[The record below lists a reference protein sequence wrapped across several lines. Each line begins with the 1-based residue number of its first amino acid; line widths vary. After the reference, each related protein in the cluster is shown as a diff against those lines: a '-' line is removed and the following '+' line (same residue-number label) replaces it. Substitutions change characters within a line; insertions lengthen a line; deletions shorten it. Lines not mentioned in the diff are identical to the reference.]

1 MAKAKTSITTENRS
15 GSAADAAAKEQRTE
29 MPLSDLHPFEGH
41 PFKVLDDELME
52 QTVESIKQIGVVSPL
67 IVRPDPE
74 GGYEILSGHRR
85 LHAAQLAGLE
95 TVPVIVKE
103 MDDDAAIIFMV
114 DSNLQ
119 RENILPSERAFSYK
133 MKLEAMKHQGE
144 RADLQPETTSRQL
157 GEKLQTSVAVMSEE
171 MGESQ
176 RQIQRFI
183 RLTNLIPEILDMVD
197 EKKIAFNPAVE
208 LSYLK
213 PSEQKEFLEAM
224 DYFLKCRLGKK
235 GLAIKKYANG
245 LDDSPVMRSD
255 YVSPVK
261 SIGHGITTMQ
271 DLENNAEVWCV
282 MLELVQE
289 IGTKLRTHKK
299 KAGGIAI
306 SIRNNELF
314 TKEWQCRIS
323 IPTQSPTY
331 LAKTAF
337 SLFAKNY
344 QWEHPIRSVTVRAI
358 NLFEEDCPIQY
369 DLFTDVKSLDRQER
383 LDAAIE
389 QIRFRF
395 GKDAIKNGVLFQKSK
410 MPTERKVD
418 LVMPTGMIG

>member
-1 MAKAKTSITTENRS
+1 
-15 GSAADAAAKEQRTE
+15 
-29 MPLSDLHPFEGH
+29 
-41 PFKVLDDELME
+41 
-52 QTVESIKQIGVVSPL
+52 
-67 IVRPDPE
+67 
-74 GGYEILSGHRR
+74 
-85 LHAAQLAGLE
+85 
-95 TVPVIVKE
+95 
-103 MDDDAAIIFMV
+103 
-114 DSNLQ
+114 
-119 RENILPSERAFSYK
+119 
-133 MKLEAMKHQGE
+133 
-144 RADLQPETTSRQL
+144 
-157 GEKLQTSVAVMSEE
+157 
-171 MGESQ
+171 
-176 RQIQRFI
+176 
-183 RLTNLIPEILDMVD
+183 
-197 EKKIAFNPAVE
+197 
-208 LSYLK
+208 
-213 PSEQKEFLEAM
+213 
-224 DYFLKCRLGKK
+224 
-235 GLAIKKYANG
+235 
-245 LDDSPVMRSD
+245 
-255 YVSPVK
+255 
-261 SIGHGITTMQ
+261 MQ

-395 GKDAIKNGVLFQKSK
+395 GKDAIKMGYFSEKQDADRAKSGFGHAD
-410 MPTERKVD
+410 RND
-418 LVMPTGMIG
+418 WLIQHR

>member
-1 MAKAKTSITTENRS
+1 MKLVLDEKPSVAQSIAKVL
-15 GSAADAAAKEQRTE
+15 GAAKREDGY
-29 MPLSDLHPFEGH
+29 LEGN
-41 PFKVLDDELME
+41 
-52 QTVESIKQIGVVSPL
+52 GYVVSWCVGHL
-67 IVRPDPE
+67 VELAQPE
-74 GGYEILSGHRR
+74 AY
-85 LHAAQLAGLE
+85 
-95 TVPVIVKE
+95 
-103 MDDDAAIIFMV
+103 DD
-114 DSNLQ
+114 LP
-119 RENILPSERAFSYK
+119 ILPEHWKYQVSASTKKQFGILK
-133 MKLEAMKHQGE
+133 KL
-144 RADLQPETTSRQL
+144 
-157 GEKLQTSVAVMSEE
+157 
-171 MGESQ
+171 
-176 RQIQRFI
+176 
-183 RLTNLIPEILDMVD
+183 
-197 EKKIAFNPAVE
+197 
-208 LSYLK
+208 
-213 PSEQKEFLEAM
+213 
-224 DYFLKCRLGKK
+224 
-235 GLAIKKYANG
+235 
-245 LDDSPVMRSD
+245 
-255 YVSPVK
+255 
-261 SIGHGITTMQ
+261 MQ

-337 SLFAKNY
+337 ALFAKNY
-344 QWEHPIRSVTVRAI
+344 QWEHPICSVTVQAI

-369 DLFTDVKSLDRQER
+369 DLFTDMKSLDRQER

>member
-1 MAKAKTSITTENRS
+1 
-15 GSAADAAAKEQRTE
+15 
-29 MPLSDLHPFEGH
+29 
-41 PFKVLDDELME
+41 
-52 QTVESIKQIGVVSPL
+52 
-67 IVRPDPE
+67 
-74 GGYEILSGHRR
+74 
-85 LHAAQLAGLE
+85 
-95 TVPVIVKE
+95 
-103 MDDDAAIIFMV
+103 MV
-114 DSNLQ
+114 D
-119 RENILPSERAFSYK
+119 RHTCA
-133 MKLEAMKHQGE
+133 
-144 RADLQPETTSRQL
+144 
-157 GEKLQTSVAVMSEE
+157 
-171 MGESQ
+171 
-176 RQIQRFI
+176 
-183 RLTNLIPEILDMVD
+183 
-197 EKKIAFNPAVE
+197 
-208 LSYLK
+208 
-213 PSEQKEFLEAM
+213 
-224 DYFLKCRLGKK
+224 
-235 GLAIKKYANG
+235 
-245 LDDSPVMRSD
+245 
-255 YVSPVK
+255 
-261 SIGHGITTMQ
+261 
-271 DLENNAEVWCV
+271 V

-344 QWEHPIRSVTVRAI
+344 QWEHPIRSVTVWAI

>member
-1 MAKAKTSITTENRS
+1 MSLAMRPNEVNTEVQYDCKVRHQAAIFLYTEVQNMRKNMTEIVFILDRS
-15 GSAADAAAKEQRTE
+15 GS
-29 MPLSDLHPFEGH
+29 MS
-41 PFKVLDDELME
+41 
-52 QTVESIKQIGVVSPL
+52 
-67 IVRPDPE
+67 
-74 GGYEILSGHRR
+74 
-85 LHAAQLAGLE
+85 GLE
-95 TVPVIVKE
+95 TDTIGGFNSMIEKQKKE
-103 MDDDAAIIFMV
+103 NGEALISTVLFDNV
-114 DSNLQ
+114 
-119 RENILPSERAFSYK
+119 SE
-133 MKLEAMKHQGE
+133 
-144 RADLQPETTSRQL
+144 
-157 GEKLQTSVAVMSEE
+157 V
-171 MGESQ
+171 
-176 RQIQRFI
+176 
-183 RLTNLIPEILDMVD
+183 
-197 EKKIAFNPAVE
+197 
-208 LSYLK
+208 
-213 PSEQKEFLEAM
+213 
-224 DYFLKCRLGKK
+224 
-235 GLAIKKYANG
+235 
-245 LDDSPVMRSD
+245 
-255 YVSPVK
+255 
-261 SIGHGITTMQ
+261 MQ

-289 IGTKLRTHKK
+289 IGTKLRAHKK

-344 QWEHPIRSVTVRAI
+344 QWEHPIRSMTVRAI

>member
-1 MAKAKTSITTENRS
+1 M
-15 GSAADAAAKEQRTE
+15 
-29 MPLSDLHPFEGH
+29 
-41 PFKVLDDELME
+41 
-52 QTVESIKQIGVVSPL
+52 
-67 IVRPDPE
+67 
-74 GGYEILSGHRR
+74 
-85 LHAAQLAGLE
+85 
-95 TVPVIVKE
+95 
-103 MDDDAAIIFMV
+103 
-114 DSNLQ
+114 
-119 RENILPSERAFSYK
+119 
-133 MKLEAMKHQGE
+133 
-144 RADLQPETTSRQL
+144 
-157 GEKLQTSVAVMSEE
+157 
-171 MGESQ
+171 
-176 RQIQRFI
+176 
-183 RLTNLIPEILDMVD
+183 
-197 EKKIAFNPAVE
+197 
-208 LSYLK
+208 
-213 PSEQKEFLEAM
+213 
-224 DYFLKCRLGKK
+224 KCRLGKN

-271 DLENNAEVWCV
+271 DLDNNAEVWCV

-299 KAGGIAI
+299 KAGGMAI
-306 SIRNNELF
+306 SIRNNELY

-337 SLFAKNY
+337 ALFAKNY

-369 DLFTDVKSLDRQER
+369 DLFIDMKSLDRQER

>member
-1 MAKAKTSITTENRS
+1 MSVREHWINVRVNPEELVRIREKQKELGIRNTGAYMRKMAMDGYCVNLDLSDVAQVSTLLRRCSNNLNQYAKRANES
-15 GSAADAAAKEQRTE
+15 GSIYAEDIR
-29 MPLSDLHPFEGH
+29 DLQ
-41 PFKVLDDELME
+41 KRLDELWEM
-52 QTVESIKQIGVVSPL
+52 QKL
-67 IVRPDPE
+67 I
-74 GGYEILSGHRR
+74 LKR
-85 LHAAQLAGLE
+85 L
-95 TVPVIVKE
+95 
-103 MDDDAAIIFMV
+103 
-114 DSNLQ
+114 
-119 RENILPSERAFSYK
+119 
-133 MKLEAMKHQGE
+133 
-144 RADLQPETTSRQL
+144 
-157 GEKLQTSVAVMSEE
+157 
-171 MGESQ
+171 
-176 RQIQRFI
+176 
-183 RLTNLIPEILDMVD
+183 
-197 EKKIAFNPAVE
+197 
-208 LSYLK
+208 
-213 PSEQKEFLEAM
+213 
-224 DYFLKCRLGKK
+224 
-235 GLAIKKYANG
+235 
-245 LDDSPVMRSD
+245 

>member
-1 MAKAKTSITTENRS
+1 
-15 GSAADAAAKEQRTE
+15 
-29 MPLSDLHPFEGH
+29 
-41 PFKVLDDELME
+41 
-52 QTVESIKQIGVVSPL
+52 
-67 IVRPDPE
+67 
-74 GGYEILSGHRR
+74 
-85 LHAAQLAGLE
+85 
-95 TVPVIVKE
+95 
-103 MDDDAAIIFMV
+103 
-114 DSNLQ
+114 
-119 RENILPSERAFSYK
+119 
-133 MKLEAMKHQGE
+133 MKLVLA
-144 RADLQPETTSRQL
+144 
-157 GEKLQTSVAVMSEE
+157 EKPSVAMSLSKVI
-171 MGESQ
+171 GANQ
-176 RQIQRFI
+176 RRDGYMEGNGY
-183 RLTNLIPEILDMVD
+183 LVSCCVGHL
-197 EKKIAFNPAVE
+197 VE
-208 LSYLK
+208 LSQ
-213 PSEQKEFLEAM
+213 PEAY
-224 DYFLKCRLGKK
+224 DE
-235 GLAIKKYANG
+235 KYAKWRY
-245 LDDSPVMRSD
+245 DDLPILPEHWQ
-255 YVSPVK
+255 YQVSVSTK
-261 SIGHGITTMQ
+261 KQFGILKKLMQ

-337 SLFAKNY
+337 ALFAKNY
-344 QWEHPIRSVTVRAI
+344 RWEHPIRSVTVRAI

-369 DLFTDVKSLDRQER
+369 DLFTDMKSLDRQER

>member
-1 MAKAKTSITTENRS
+1 
-15 GSAADAAAKEQRTE
+15 
-29 MPLSDLHPFEGH
+29 
-41 PFKVLDDELME
+41 
-52 QTVESIKQIGVVSPL
+52 
-67 IVRPDPE
+67 
-74 GGYEILSGHRR
+74 
-85 LHAAQLAGLE
+85 
-95 TVPVIVKE
+95 
-103 MDDDAAIIFMV
+103 
-114 DSNLQ
+114 
-119 RENILPSERAFSYK
+119 
-133 MKLEAMKHQGE
+133 
-144 RADLQPETTSRQL
+144 
-157 GEKLQTSVAVMSEE
+157 
-171 MGESQ
+171 
-176 RQIQRFI
+176 
-183 RLTNLIPEILDMVD
+183 
-197 EKKIAFNPAVE
+197 
-208 LSYLK
+208 
-213 PSEQKEFLEAM
+213 
-224 DYFLKCRLGKK
+224 
-235 GLAIKKYANG
+235 
-245 LDDSPVMRSD
+245 
-255 YVSPVK
+255 
-261 SIGHGITTMQ
+261 MQ

-337 SLFAKNY
+337 VLFDKNY

-369 DLFTDVKSLDRQER
+369 DLFTDMKSLDRQER

>member
-1 MAKAKTSITTENRS
+1 MRIIFHIDVNSAYLSWTAVEQLKNGAGVDIRTIPAIIGGDQKSRHGIVLAKSISAKKYGIRTGEPVANAFRKCPNLKTYPPDHQMYHEYSRKLMEFLRTYTTHIEQVSVDECYMDFTEIADRFTS
-15 GSAADAAAKEQRTE
+15 
-29 MPLSDLHPFEGH
+29 PVEGANEIKDEVYKR
-41 PFKVLDDELME
+41 FGFTVNVGISSRKVLAKMASDFEKPNKVHTLF
-52 QTVESIKQIGVVSPL
+52 
-67 IVRPDPE
+67 PE
-74 GGYEILSGHRR
+74 E
-85 LHAAQLAGLE
+85 
-95 TVPVIVKE
+95 VPVKMWPLPIGE
-103 MDDDAAIIFMV
+103 LFMAGRSSV
-114 DSNLQ
+114 
-119 RENILPSERAFSYK
+119 ETMK
-133 MKLEAMKHQGE
+133 KLEIYKIG
-144 RADLQPETTSRQL
+144 DLANTDPAILELHLKSHGR
-157 GEKLQTSVAVMSEE
+157 KLW
-171 MGESQ
+171 
-176 RQIQRFI
+176 
-183 RLTNLIPEILDMVD
+183 
-197 EKKIAFNPAVE
+197 
-208 LSYLK
+208 
-213 PSEQKEFLEAM
+213 EF
-224 DYFLKCRLGKK
+224 
-235 GLAIKKYANG
+235 ANG

>member
-1 MAKAKTSITTENRS
+1 
-15 GSAADAAAKEQRTE
+15 
-29 MPLSDLHPFEGH
+29 
-41 PFKVLDDELME
+41 
-52 QTVESIKQIGVVSPL
+52 
-67 IVRPDPE
+67 
-74 GGYEILSGHRR
+74 
-85 LHAAQLAGLE
+85 
-95 TVPVIVKE
+95 
-103 MDDDAAIIFMV
+103 
-114 DSNLQ
+114 
-119 RENILPSERAFSYK
+119 
-133 MKLEAMKHQGE
+133 
-144 RADLQPETTSRQL
+144 
-157 GEKLQTSVAVMSEE
+157 
-171 MGESQ
+171 
-176 RQIQRFI
+176 
-183 RLTNLIPEILDMVD
+183 
-197 EKKIAFNPAVE
+197 
-208 LSYLK
+208 
-213 PSEQKEFLEAM
+213 
-224 DYFLKCRLGKK
+224 
-235 GLAIKKYANG
+235 
-245 LDDSPVMRSD
+245 
-255 YVSPVK
+255 
-261 SIGHGITTMQ
+261 MQ

-337 SLFAKNY
+337 ALFDKNY

-410 MPTERKVD
+410 MATERKVD

>member
-1 MAKAKTSITTENRS
+1 MRSIDGEVVQRKRCPSYNLSVSLRLDSSPGRGAFGIEEREVSKLMDSEKVIKRDNDYVLHTYNRNPIALEKGHGLYAEGPEGQKYLDFTSGIGVNSLGYCDLTWAEAVSEQAHKLQHTSNLYYTAPCGKLAKKLCKRTGMSKVFFGNSGAEANEGAIKAARKYSVDHYGKDRTTVITLVNSFHGRTIATLTATGQEVFHNYF
-15 GSAADAAAKEQRTE
+15 GPFNEGFQYVKAGDISALTE
-29 MPLSDLHPFEGH
+29 M
-41 PFKVLDDELME
+41 
-52 QTVESIKQIGVVSPL
+52 
-67 IVRPDPE
+67 
-74 GGYEILSGHRR
+74 
-85 LHAAQLAGLE
+85 
-95 TVPVIVKE
+95 
-103 MDDDAAIIFMV
+103 V
-114 DSNLQ
+114 D
-119 RENILPSERAFSYK
+119 RHTCA
-133 MKLEAMKHQGE
+133 
-144 RADLQPETTSRQL
+144 
-157 GEKLQTSVAVMSEE
+157 
-171 MGESQ
+171 
-176 RQIQRFI
+176 
-183 RLTNLIPEILDMVD
+183 
-197 EKKIAFNPAVE
+197 
-208 LSYLK
+208 
-213 PSEQKEFLEAM
+213 
-224 DYFLKCRLGKK
+224 
-235 GLAIKKYANG
+235 
-245 LDDSPVMRSD
+245 
-255 YVSPVK
+255 
-261 SIGHGITTMQ
+261 
-271 DLENNAEVWCV
+271 V

-337 SLFAKNY
+337 VLFDKNY

-369 DLFTDVKSLDRQER
+369 DLFTDMKSLDRQER